1 MSDTL
6 EDKLTRVQTA
16 IAAIETGGQSVSYE
30 GRTVTKGDLKTLYER
45 ESYLEKKIERKT
57 RGGIRMRGGV
67 PL

>member
-6 EDKLTRVQTA
+6 EEKLERVQKA
-16 IAAIETGGQSVSYE
+16 IAAIEGGGQSVSYE
-30 GRTVTKGDLKTLYER
+30 GRAVTKGDLKTLYER
-45 ESYLEKKIERKT
+45 ETYLEKRIERES

>member
-57 RGGIRMRGGV
+57 RGGIRVRGGV
-67 PL
+67 PV